1 MSFGVRSALGDMMVL
16 WRAWYLQSLA
26 TGPVIACD
34 HSIRCTAGVAFASGR
49 FVRMAQRPAAN
60 ASAVSVSSRHV
71 DIRVETIKQSIQSIH
86 CPNMIWLYWSDLIP
100 GQDGQL
106 LWRVTACTHGAIL
119 ETDCSGLRMKRNR
132 VQRSS
137 TASTYLAQMLSSV
150 FLYISEFPDNLLG
163 LFSCSDLIIYELR
176 HVSGGQRR
184 TGHFF
189 FSLQSR
195 CMFFCS
201 QMWTLQGM
209 WHMCCRHTLWVDGSQ
224 KGRRTWDKAGV
235 SRSGSQCDQS
245 AFIQPGNSGG
255 LVLKMNWLGQDM
267 ALIFMFASRAL
278 ASDTKSIIKQQHS

>member
-1 MSFGVRSALGDMMVL
+1 MMVL

-34 HSIRCTAGVAFASGR
+34 HSRRCTAGVAFASGR

-71 DIRVETIKQSIQSIH
+71 DIRVETIKQSTQSIH
-86 CPNMIWLYWSDLIP
+86 CPNMIWLYWLIWFNSWPGWSAAVESHCLYSRRNTWNRLFWPQNEKEPSPVLLNGEHLSGSDAVFSLSVHFRICW
-100 GQDGQL
+100 QFAWAFL
-106 LWRVTACTHGAIL
+106 LFGFNHLWV
-119 ETDCSGLRMKRNR
+119 ETCERRPEENR
-132 VQRSS
+132 
-137 TASTYLAQMLSSV
+137 TL
-150 FLYISEFPDNLLG
+150 FFP
-163 LFSCSDLIIYELR
+163 
-176 HVSGGQRR
+176 
-184 TGHFF
+184 
-189 FSLQSR
+189 LQSR
-195 CMFFCS
+195 CMVFCS

-235 SRSGSQCDQS
+235 SSSGSQCDQS
-245 AFIQPGNSGG
+245 AFIQPGDSGG

-267 ALIFMFASRAL
+267 SLIFMFASRAL